1 MSYPNDP
8 SAEDPYGQGGQGHSG
23 GYPPP
28 ASGDSGGHPAP
39 PPGQPGGYPPPQPGQ
54 YGPPGQHGQP
64 GQYGQQPGGYP
75 PPPPGQPDQY
85 GPPGQY
91 GQYGQQT
98 GGYAP
103 HPGYGPQPSSATTGQ
118 PNQDERTMALLSHLS
133 GIVLGFL
140 GPLIFYL
147 IKKDESP
154 FVRDQAAQAL
164 NFQILV
170 AIAHVISLILY
181 VIIIGGLLQMA
192 VLVGALILAIMGG
205 VAANRGEWYRYP
217 FNVDWIK

>member
-1 MSYPNDP
+1 MSYPNGP
-8 SAEDPYGQGGQGHSG
+8 SPEDPYGQQGQGASGGYPTPDQSGGYPTPPPGQYGGDPQQGHQQPGPQQPYDPSGYQSG

-28 ASGDSGGHPAP
+28 
-39 PPGQPGGYPPPQPGQ
+39 QQGQ
-54 YGPPGQHGQP
+54 Y
-64 GQYGQQPGGYP
+64 
-75 PPPPGQPDQY
+75 
-85 GPPGQY
+85 
-91 GQYGQQT
+91 

-118 PNQDERTMALLSHLS
+118 PNQDERTMALLTHLS
-133 GIVLGFL
+133 GIVLSFV
-140 GPLIFYL
+140 GPLIFFL

-170 AIAHVISLILY
+170 TIGYVISVILY
-181 VIIIGGLLQMA
+181 IIIIGAFLQMI
-192 VLVGALILAIMGG
+192 LWVGALVFCILAG

-217 FNVDWIK
+217 FNVSWVK